1 MLVERGVPRAVILKC
16 PCGCG
21 DDLTLN
27 LDPRAGRAWRLYR
40 DRAGV
45 TLFPSV
51 WRESGCKSHFI
62 VWHNNVF
69 MCNAPFRDNE
79 PISLE
84 LDQSV
89 LLNLANGRWTSFDEI
104 AISLG
109 EIPWTVLAACRRLV
123 VQGVAQ
129 EGVGQL
135 QGYFQRLT

>member
-1 MLVERGVPRAVILKC
+1 
-16 PCGCG
+16 
-21 DDLTLN
+21 
-27 LDPRAGRAWRLYR
+27 
-40 DRAGV
+40 
-45 TLFPSV
+45 
-51 WRESGCKSHFI
+51 
-62 VWHNNVF
+62 